1 MPAARHRSFVKVYPY
16 GPCRAWESSASAVWN
31 AKGPSRTEGCV
42 PPMLLLRH
50 RPFNPSNPSAP
61 SARQDFVEQLQCLM
75 RSLADHAAAAADATG
90 DFMAA
95 QCVARRLPQRPPAAP
110 VPLPPAKKL
119 VVRWADPTAVRVVLE
134 SRPGQEAEIQIY
146 HTMENDAANHM
157 QPELE
162 PCVEMAYSCCDIL
175 LAQFDGEYSNN
186 HAGYRESERSAVFF
200 GKTLPGNAPPARLRS
215 HNQLALC
222 WRAWTICQPYR
233 LLRIVSLMFRIVVSV
248 PLEISCLSLCQRRQN
263 AYFCGGGTKPTVTLA
278 VPALEAL
285 NRACGAWILAS
296 SLGSLDLVEGE
307 SGSESDVWDLV
318 VMLNQ
323 FCEGFKGSLPE
334 MDQM

>member
-1 MPAARHRSFVKVYPY
+1 MPRRFL
-16 GPCRAWESSASAVWN
+16 N
-31 AKGPSRTEGCV
+31 AKQPEGCV
-42 PPMLLLRH
+42 LCQHLPRH

-61 SARQDFVEQLQCLM
+61 SARQDFVEQLQFLM

-162 PCVEMAYSCCDIL
+162 PCVEMAFCCCDIL
-175 LAQFDGEYSNN
+175 LAQFE
-186 HAGYRESERSAVFF
+186 
-200 GKTLPGNAPPARLRS
+200 
-215 HNQLALC
+215 
-222 WRAWTICQPYR
+222 WRI
-233 LLRIVSLMFRIVVSV
+233 I
-248 PLEISCLSLCQRRQN
+248 E
-263 AYFCGGGTKPTVTLA
+263 
-278 VPALEAL
+278 
-285 NRACGAWILAS
+285 
-296 SLGSLDLVEGE
+296 
-307 SGSESDVWDLV
+307 
-318 VMLNQ
+318 
-323 FCEGFKGSLPE
+323 
-334 MDQM
+334 